1 MTNTQNVQAL
11 LERGGWI
18 QALARTLVADP
29 DVAADLA
36 QETWVD
42 ALERRPDASR
52 PLGAWLGVVMRNNLR
67 KLRRGEGHRRA
78 REERAARGEGSA
90 STLDV
95 VERAATHRDV
105 VLAVLA
111 LEEPYR
117 STILMRFFDQ
127 LSYQEIAERTGIT
140 RAAVNSRITRG
151 LERLRD
157 RLASLY
163 QDDRRAL
170 GLALLPLAKLG
181 PGAAKTFLGVTLMH
195 ATIGIGT
202 VLFVS
207 ASLWVGLREPAAR
220 SAPAL
225 ATSELVAPA
234 STPFEPALAAP
245 ERVAAPV
252 LLAQDDERR
261 ERVHEVDEARL
272 FRTELFH
279 QEALG
284 AEIESLAVNTSSGDV
299 TVVPSTSGRL
309 EVTAKVVAN
318 RDKVEAARLTEVF
331 EDHVS
336 IESEDG
342 ELTIEDAHRNERG
355 WTISLI
361 VAVPRALSVAA
372 NSGSGDVEVGYGAGT
387 VRANTGSGDVRVALE
402 ERSVSKVLA
411 NSGSGDVE
419 VLAHS
424 IDGDLAANSGSGD
437 ISVTVRN
444 GASAGSLALNTG
456 SGDVSLTLP
465 PSAIG
470 AFDLET
476 SSGTISVPDA
486 LGLQTE
492 KKNGVNRA
500 WGELGG
506 AARYRLRSGSGDLS
520 LRLE

>member
-1 MTNTQNVQAL
+1 
-11 LERGGWI
+11 
-18 QALARTLVADP
+18 
-29 DVAADLA
+29 
-36 QETWVD
+36 
-42 ALERRPDASR
+42 
-52 PLGAWLGVVMRNNLR
+52 
-67 KLRRGEGHRRA
+67 
-78 REERAARGEGSA
+78 
-90 STLDV
+90 
-95 VERAATHRDV
+95 
-105 VLAVLA
+105 
-111 LEEPYR
+111 
-117 STILMRFFDQ
+117 
-127 LSYQEIAERTGIT
+127 
-140 RAAVNSRITRG
+140 
-151 LERLRD
+151 
-157 RLASLY
+157 
-163 QDDRRAL
+163 
-170 GLALLPLAKLG
+170 
-181 PGAAKTFLGVTLMH
+181 MH

-207 ASLWVGLREPAAR
+207 ASLWIGLREPAAVR

-234 STPFEPALAAP
+234 SAPVEPALAAP
-245 ERVAAPV
+245 ERVAAPT
-252 LLAQDDERR
+252 LLVQDDERR
-261 ERVHEVDEARL
+261 ERVREVDEARL

-419 VLAHS
+419 ILAHS

-492 KKNGVNRA
+492 KKNGINRA
-500 WGELGG
+500 WGALGG